1 MKTLHSRREAFTM
14 IELIFA
20 IIVIGILAAVAIPRL
35 DRDFRQEAKDN
46 YIAAIRYTQHLA
58 LIDDKT
64 NPFQSGWQAN
74 YWTIKFADDGSSYS
88 IVSGSNFAVD
98 PTSGKLYDGQTS
110 GSQSALTGKKYGVKS
125 VKATGGCSGP
135 NIMFDRYG
143 RPFDGTTAS
152 GVGIATDYSNYMSA
166 DCKLTIEFK
175 SSGIDP
181 LELTISK
188 ETGAIKGN

>member
-1 MKTLHSRREAFTM
+1 M

-46 YIAAIRYTQHLA
+46 YISSIRYTQHLA

-64 NPFQSGWQAN
+64 NPFQAGWQSN
-74 YWTIKFADDGSSYS
+74 YWTIKFATDGSSYS
-88 IVSGSNFAVD
+88 IVSGANFATD
-98 PTSGKLYDGQTS
+98 PTSGKPFDGQLS

-125 VKATGGCSGP
+125 VKASGGCVAP
-135 NIMFDRYG
+135 NIMFDKYG
-143 RPFDGTTAS
+143 RPFDGTPAS

-181 LELTISK
+181 LVLTIAK
-188 ETGAIKGN
+188 ETGAISGN